1 MKQKEI
7 VLIAVVVIISGTL
20 SLVLTNT
27 ILVSKKSKQLTAE
40 VVDPIGS
47 EFPELDPKIFNK
59 GAINPTKLIQ
69 IGDTTNPDPF

>member
-27 ILVSKKSKQLTAE
+27 ILVSKKEQATNS
-40 VVDPIGS
+40 GS
-47 EFPELDPKIFNK
+47 RRSYWQRIPR
-59 GAINPTKLIQ
+59 T
-69 IGDTTNPDPF
+69 